1 MTITDE
7 LIRRCPALEP
17 SLSGILAAYHII
29 KSCFSSGGKLLI
41 CGSGGSFADAEHI
54 SGELGK
60 GFLKHRPL
68 PEQMREKLRALGADG
83 AYLAEALQMG
93 LPAIPLGLNAL
104 STAAANDLGGNTLF
118 AQQVVSLGKPG
129 DVLLGI
135 STSGNSRNVLLA
147 ALTAK
152 AIGMSV
158 IGMTG
163 HNGGKLADAAD
174 ALITVEE
181 TETYKVQELHLPIY
195 HALCAMLE
203 EVFFPI

>member
-1 MTITDE
+1 MKITDD

-60 GFLKHRPL
+60 GFLMKRPL
-68 PEQMREKLRALGADG
+68 PEPAREKLSALGADG
-83 AYLAEALQMG
+83 EYLAETLQMG

-104 STAAANDLGGNTLF
+104 STAAANDLGGGTIF
-118 AQQVVSLGKPG
+118 AQQVMALGRPG

-135 STSGNSRNVLLA
+135 STSGNARNVLLA

-152 AIGMSV
+152 AIGMRA
-158 IGMTG
+158 IAMTG
-163 HNGGKLADAAD
+163 QGGGKLAGAAD
-174 ALITVEE
+174 ALIAVEE
-181 TETYKVQELHLPIY
+181 TETYRVQELHLPAY

-203 EVFFPI
+203 EAFFPI